1 MPLAVNV
8 PAKRASGH
16 RIRNSCV
23 GSNPALSVAYPA
35 HRELKLDVSL
45 VCPLFSSL
53 PCAELPERLR
63 GSTRSLHYFFLFLA
77 FFAVRSERERISR
90 SVCEYARSSNAETL
104 LNLNLKFFFSQRRER
119 ESAKKNTE
127 KNFRKKKREEPHP
140 HRRVTFLRT
149 NYTFTHTKTRK
160 GTISRSH
167 SATCTT
173 FDRDLNP
180 FVRFAVRV

>member
-23 GSNPALSVAYPA
+23 GSNPALSVVYPA

-63 GSTRSLHYFFLFLA
+63 GSTRSLLYIFFFWL
-77 FFAVRSERERISR
+77 FAVRSERERISR
-90 SVCEYARSSNAETL
+90 SVCEYVRSSNAETL

-127 KNFRKKKREEPHP
+127 KNFRKKKKEKNHIPTVALLFYAQTTHSHTLKQEKVRFLARIR
-140 HRRVTFLRT
+140 RRVP
-149 NYTFTHTKTRK
+149 
-160 GTISRSH
+160 RS
-167 SATCTT
+167 TEI
-173 FDRDLNP
+173 
-180 FVRFAVRV
+180 